1 MKFVQKDPKRTS
13 NIAVI
18 FNCLKQFSETVTLRF
33 SEEGIYVQGLDGSH
47 VSLFEW
53 KLTSGWFTEYEWNGE
68 DDVSESSVSTGIM
81 HKVISTFH
89 QDQTMMMEI
98 ESDSDKLSLSFTEG
112 KDTCDKH
119 FELPLID
126 IDSDIMTIPDKDSDI
141 DLVISSKKFSELV
154 AQFEIFDSTLSF
166 KFTDEDIIMKASGV
180 DGSMTASMSLDDV
193 TEFAMAEDKDV
204 IKQAFAL
211 KYIRMMSNFS
221 KISNETMME
230 FTIGSPM
237 TLKYDMAEDSY
248 IKFYLAPKVDF
259 DDDED

>member
-53 KLTSGWFTEYEWNGE
+53 KLTPNWFTEYEWSS
-68 DDVSESSVSTGIM
+68 DDVSESSVHTGIM

-89 QDQTMMMEI
+89 QDQTMTMEI
-98 ESDSDKLSLSFTEG
+98 ENESDNLSLSFTEG

-126 IDSDIMTIPDKDSDI
+126 IDSEIMTIPEKDSDI
-141 DLVISSKKFSELV
+141 DLVISSKKLSELV
-154 AQFEIFDSTLSF
+154 GQFEIFDSTLSF
-166 KFTDEDIIMKASGV
+166 KFSDEDIIMKASGV

-193 TEFAMAEDKDV
+193 TEFAMAEDKDE
-204 IKQAFAL
+204 IKQSFAL

-221 KISNETMME
+221 KISNEAMME
-230 FTIGSPM
+230 FTVGAPM

-259 DDDED
+259 DDED

>member
-18 FNCLKQFSETVTLRF
+18 FNCLKQFSDTVSLRF

-53 KLTSGWFTEYEWNGE
+53 KLTPSWFTEYEWDGDE
-68 DDVSESSVSTGIM
+68 DSGLESVHTGIM
-81 HKVISTFH
+81 HKVISMFQ
-89 QDQTMMMEI
+89 QDQTMIMEI
-98 ESDSDKLSLSFTEG
+98 NGSDKLSLSFTNG

-126 IDSDIMTIPDKDSDI
+126 VDNEIMTIPEKDSDI
-141 DLVISSKKFSELV
+141 DLIISSKKFSDLV
-154 AQFEIFDSTLSF
+154 SQFEIFDSTMSF
-166 KFTDEDIIMKASGV
+166 KFSDEDIIMKASGM

-193 TEFAMAEDKDV
+193 TEFAMAEDKDI

-211 KYIRMMSNFS
+211 RYIRMMSNFS
-221 KISNETMME
+221 KISNETIME
-230 FTIGSPM
+230 FTVGAPM
-237 TLKYDMAEDSY
+237 TLKYDMAENSY
-248 IKFYLAPKVDF
+248 IKFYLAPKMDF
-259 DDDED
+259 DDDEE